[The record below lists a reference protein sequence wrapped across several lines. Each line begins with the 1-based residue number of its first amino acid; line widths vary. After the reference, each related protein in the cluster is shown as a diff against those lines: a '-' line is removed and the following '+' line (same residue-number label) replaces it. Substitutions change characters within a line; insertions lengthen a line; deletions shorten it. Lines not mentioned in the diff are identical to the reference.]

1 MNNSTNHPIRE
12 NFNTLIIK
20 ENINQ
25 IKLKRDELQEKGITK
40 IMDLEVEMMNIFPEF
55 YQEYPFLVKKICK
68 GDDLSILYK
77 MLDNLNKVDNGE
89 KSFLQVESKLST
101 ELANEFITPK
111 IKKN

>member
-1 MNNSTNHPIRE
+1 MNNSINHPIRE
-12 NFNTLIIK
+12 KFNISIIK
-20 ENINQ
+20 ENINE
-25 IKLKRDELQEKGITK
+25 IKLKIDELKEKDITK
-40 IMDLEVEMMNIFPEF
+40 IIDLELEMMNLFPKF

-89 KSFLQVESKLST
+89 ESFLQVESKLST
-101 ELANEFITPK
+101 ELADQFITPK